1 MSREAVSIVIIV
13 IIGAVIIII
22 GGYVCGGLNFTRKG
36 MDGCAH
42 GRRKEAGPAKDGR
55 RGPQASPQQKHP
67 SKHTPMKHT
76 YEDLPPPPP

>member
-1 MSREAVSIVIIV
+1 MRKAVNIVIIV

-22 GGYVCGGLNFTRKG
+22 GGYVCGGRLNFTREG

-55 RGPQASPQQKHP
+55 RGHDKKTHI
-67 SKHTPMKHT
+67 
-76 YEDLPPPPP
+76 